1 MVARGL
7 KGECFGDIDL
17 WGVEKPISM
26 KCSLQLLQRNIRA
39 CEYLNSDVN
48 ENKLFAQAYR
58 LESLMNEMSRR
69 VRTLRQRIE
78 GEHYLRLKLVRMS
91 QNQTLD
97 SWQQYSYKMQLSFLN
112 EHSACCDS
120 HIGRA
125 LHLNMRILSTL
136 AMSRENSDVF
146 TNSKVVSLH
155 LQNNAHF
162 LFDAER
168 NSQFFDIDLPE
179 NFDLIKQHSPQWHAL
194 RQKAKVTGSTMYK
207 ALGLE
212 SLVALKQH
220 HYEFVKKRKPPDFS
234 PEIKLRLQYG
244 HENEKHA
251 VATLLGGFLP
261 AFRPSCYSYLEV
273 GPIML
278 TVYGEQNFIEVSTDG
293 IIRCVRG
300 EDCPQKQKW
309 PYHEVIPIE
318 VKTVYPNHT
327 KPLQPHYRIPPHYVP
342 QCLAEMYAY
351 KCKKL
356 WLISYTENSAALIT
370 ALFDTIL
377 WEKMLRI
384 AHELHGEKNQKYR
397 SNYTQK

>member
-1 MVARGL
+1 
-7 KGECFGDIDL
+7 
-17 WGVEKPISM
+17 
-26 KCSLQLLQRNIRA
+26 
-39 CEYLNSDVN
+39 
-48 ENKLFAQAYR
+48 
-58 LESLMNEMSRR
+58 
-69 VRTLRQRIE
+69 
-78 GEHYLRLKLVRMS
+78 
-91 QNQTLD
+91 
-97 SWQQYSYKMQLSFLN
+97 MQLSFLN
-112 EHSACCDS
+112 EHSARCDS

-136 AMSRENSDVF
+136 AMSRKNSDVF

-168 NSQFFDIDLPE
+168 NSQFFDKDLPE
-179 NFDLIKQHSPQWHAL
+179 NFDLIKQRSPQWHAL

-244 HENEKHA
+244 QENEKHA

-273 GPIML
+273 GPVML
-278 TVYGEQNFIEVSTDG
+278 TVYGEQNFIEVSADG
-293 IIRCVRG
+293 VIRCVRG

-318 VKTVYPNHT
+318 VKTVYPDHT
-327 KPLQPHYRIPPHYVP
+327 KPLQPHYRIPPRYVP
-342 QCLAEMYAY
+342 QCLAEMYVY

-370 ALFDTIL
+370 VLFDTIL

-384 AHELHGEKNQKYR
+384 AHELHGGEKPKVPVKLHTETKQLWEMISKYTE
-397 SNYTQK
+397 SNSTFVCEIPSFRGVEGTLRESEILSPLSYCDI